1 MDLFSK
7 SLYYDTV
14 RPPLLQIYFKN
25 NKMSFIER
33 NNRIMICNKYWGKQP
48 VRATFDSTIFLNDLP
63 VILLNIS
70 DSKKSTCLNDF

>member
-14 RPPLLQIYFKN
+14 GPPLLQIYFKN
-25 NKMSFIER
+25 NKMSE
-33 NNRIMICNKYWGKQP
+33 QP